1 MHGSM
6 AKKKTPEYLQKVENL
21 LSADY
26 ANKEHK
32 DYLQE
37 KAAEMNIP
45 IVSDSLSYLSYTFD
59 RECTRKEDPKAK
71 GLFPFFQK
79 NKGVHAM
86 CDYMLF
92 CWYNHKLFILL
103 VELKHGKD
111 NTREQLK
118 AGICFAQFIVN
129 TLNRVEKKINIT
141 PEIRQITIRNKHIIK
156 KRTTR
161 INDVEYDRDNFCT
174 FEGGKFYLK
183 EFLK

>member
-1 MHGSM
+1 M
-6 AKKKTPEYLQKVENL
+6 AKKKTKHKILLQVENL

-32 DYLQE
+32 DYLLE
-37 KAAEMNIP
+37 KEKGGEINVP

-59 RECTRKEDPKAK
+59 KKYDKKEDPKSK

-79 NKGVHAM
+79 NKGVHSM

-92 CWYNHKLFILL
+92 SYYNNKLFILL
-103 VELKHGKD
+103 VELKRGKS
-111 NTREQLK
+111 NTHEQLK
-118 AGICFAQFIVN
+118 AGICFAEFIVS
-129 TLNRVEKKINIT
+129 TLNRVEELNLI
-141 PEIRQITIRNKHIIK
+141 PEIRQISIRNKHIVK

-161 INDVEYDRDNFCT
+161 INDVEYDKDNFCT
-174 FEGGKFYLK
+174 FEGGQFYLK

>member
-1 MHGSM
+1 MNNI
-6 AKKKTPEYLQKVENL
+6 LQHVENL

-26 ANKEHK
+26 ANKKNK
-32 DYLQE
+32 DYLLE
-37 KAAEMNIP
+37 KEAGMNVP
-45 IVSDSLSYLSYTFD
+45 IEPDALTYLSYTFD
-59 RECTRKEDPKAK
+59 RKYTREEDPKAK

-79 NKGVHAM
+79 NKGVHIM

-92 CWYNHKLFILL
+92 SFYDNKLFILL

-111 NTREQLK
+111 NTREQLN
-118 AGICFAQFIVN
+118 AGICFAKFIIH
-129 TLNRVEKKINIT
+129 TLNRVEKLNLV

-161 INDVEYDRDNFCT
+161 INDVEYDKDNFCT